1 MISELIYED
10 HCGIIQ
16 TKSTYCLNRLRDKR
30 LGLGGAGRKTLS
42 SCCPAAAAADHRVRG
57 DTGAQPG
64 EQHGPRARDNR
75 GQEQQH
81 AG

>member
-1 MISELIYED
+1 M
-10 HCGIIQ
+10 
-16 TKSTYCLNRLRDKR
+16 
-30 LGLGGAGRKTLS
+30 TLS
-42 SCCPAAAAADHRVRG
+42 SCWPEAAAADQRVRG

-75 GQEQQH
+75 DQEQQH